1 MGLKFRKTE
10 SANNINQ
17 RIEILRKVSIFTE
30 VSHQILQNIASSLIQ
45 VTVEKEHPVF
55 FKGDQLKAMYIIVSG
70 QVKVHD
76 GQHIF
81 TTLGSND
88 FFGEYSL
95 IDSSVR
101 SATVTAIERTELL
114 RLDQT
119 VFNKMIDSDAR
130 VAKGVL
136 KALIQRLRNSNILEE
151 NLTKKS
157 IQIEK
162 QKNTLEKNKQELE
175 ELNATKDKFFTII
188 AHDLKNPFNTV
199 IGLSELLMQRY
210 DTYDEEKI
218 KHFIENIYKFS
229 RNAYSLLENLLQ
241 WAKSQTGRMEINIEK
256 TDIFELVTDNLN
268 LFRGKADNK
277 NIKLISKVDIGTY
290 AYIDKNM
297 IRTVIRNLVSN
308 AIKYTP
314 QHGEIGIKTAVNENF
329 IDVTVYDTGIGIPPE
344 NMDKIFKLDTN
355 ISTQGTDEEVGTGL
369 GLIIAQEF
377 IHKNG
382 GKISVSSQEGK
393 GSEFTISLPA
403 YTN

>member
-1 MGLKFRKTE
+1 
-10 SANNINQ
+10 
-17 RIEILRKVSIFTE
+17 
-30 VSHQILQNIASSLIQ
+30 
-45 VTVEKEHPVF
+45 
-55 FKGDQLKAMYIIVSG
+55 
-70 QVKVHD
+70 
-76 GQHIF
+76 
-81 TTLGSND
+81 
-88 FFGEYSL
+88 
-95 IDSSVR
+95 
-101 SATVTAIERTELL
+101 
-114 RLDQT
+114 
-119 VFNKMIDSDAR
+119 
-130 VAKGVL
+130 
-136 KALIQRLRNSNILEE
+136 
-151 NLTKKS
+151 
-157 IQIEK
+157 
-162 QKNTLEKNKQELE
+162 
-175 ELNATKDKFFTII
+175 
-188 AHDLKNPFNTV
+188 
-199 IGLSELLMQRY
+199 
-210 DTYDEEKI
+210 
-218 KHFIENIYKFS
+218 
-229 RNAYSLLENLLQ
+229 
-241 WAKSQTGRMEINIEK
+241 MEINIEK